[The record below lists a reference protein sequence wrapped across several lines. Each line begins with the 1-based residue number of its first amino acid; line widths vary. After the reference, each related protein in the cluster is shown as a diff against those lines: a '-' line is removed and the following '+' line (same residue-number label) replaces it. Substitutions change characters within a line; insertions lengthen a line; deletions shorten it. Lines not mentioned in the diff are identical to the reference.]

1 MPPANQPSA
10 KMPPANEPSNVGL
23 IFDAIAKDAW
33 DSFLKDDHERAQRL
47 ARQLLKQPRLGNVL
61 KAAMHM
67 IMATGSDDYM

>member
-1 MPPANQPSA
+1 MLRASQ
-10 KMPPANEPSNVGL
+10 PSNVGL

-47 ARQLLKQPRLGNVL
+47 ARQLLSQPRLGNVL